1 MKRPLTQKCTPLLA
15 LFLSLALL
23 LSGMV
28 PLSYFSF
35 AAAEFSA
42 EASAPEAAEEPTAL
56 YELTEL
62 RQADTKYIQMSD
74 GTVRALVYDT
84 AVHRPDGQEGYTEI
98 DNRLSEKGDGVEN
111 ADARIKFSKKIT
123 GNGTLFT
130 LHEGNRK
137 ITLSLPGAV
146 KKTPVTVVRDGTDN
160 TKAAT
165 KLEELSTLSKAVSS
179 VGYRNILPQTDIE
192 YILQGDNLKENIVVN
207 APRESYEYIFELELC
222 NLTASLTDTGD
233 IALND
238 GEERIYILPAPFM
251 YDADGRY
258 SEAVEYTLTPS
269 NGNGKYTL
277 TVTAD
282 ESWLNAEK
290 RTFPVT
296 IDPTITAACTPQTA
310 STVIS
315 SSGGTVRHCFTL
327 GQNTPAYILLS
338 NLPNALELPVLAAEL
353 RLNAYQC
360 SSGLAGA
367 RLSLY
372 SMEYTGTFEDLISG
386 NAEVPDSALH
396 PIDTQYVNGWMQFTY
411 DLLDTG
417 FFLGALNGENLY
429 YKLTMTENEYD
440 ENLLFYSCEATGDG
454 QKPVLTITYGY
465 LQSRVLDYAESDKGF
480 FITDTYQSI
489 RILVT
494 QNNSSIPALHEYGT
508 QPDAR
513 GFFHLI
519 SGETGFKIFGT
530 YDLNYLY
537 IAENE
542 GTKAPRFGA
551 TQDEWVIVGMRNYDY
566 LILSA
571 EDPTLSLTRTDTGVA
586 LQSLEKDNEDQVWRF
601 YENITTQSADVR
613 YIQSGIYYINNN
625 QTKTFLTQKQDYLLG
640 IQLEAGTE
648 VALGNRMAWYIGY
661 AGDGQYMIQSLEN
674 PDYILTAGAS
684 SPMLVPQEV
693 FDDTETFQITPSSS
707 GGYSIK
713 CTYTMY
719 EDSDETE
726 TVYMGVSSSGSLVH
740 CTATDDSTSWR
751 LCKQEDYEEMKFDTQ
766 PDYSVIGGGIFPDI
780 TRNGADT
787 YTFSELSKDFTYSSG
802 NTSVLQFSGTTANYK
817 QPGVVNV
824 TATHKPTGKSR
835 TYRVWAMDA
844 LWCFSSSGKRL
855 SAEVSESNGQL
866 VKTLSATNSVSS
878 TSSGFGR
885 QLWYTE
891 YTGTGNYYYLH
902 SLHVRDE
909 DLSDN
914 TVLAYTASGDL
925 TLQKKGTSPANERW
939 EILKSGDSF
948 FLKNNAGAYLALNGT
963 SVTLSS
969 SSFPWQLEGVE
980 SLNLPDCTW
989 SGGYADGQTVH
1000 HVYIRLDS
1008 SIGTTGLIS
1017 ETLNDTDL
1025 YDELFGCW
1033 NNLSSNIVIHYPGT
1047 YNPDQLPTGAY
1058 VVNYEIGSF
1067 SDDDNDSDTL
1077 GITIPDNGNLFSQW
1091 NFVTIT
1097 ISDKFNCG
1105 EYNLKILKMTI
1116 IHELGHALKLSHTF
1130 SEGNFERYYTLVA
1143 FDANYE
1149 LIGVFQ
1155 PEVISCMNYSIP
1167 YSDFD
1172 PFKMSFE
1179 ASSPTFL
1186 DKFNLIRKWG
1196 V

>member
-1 MKRPLTQKCTPLLA
+1 MKRHLTQKCTPLLA
-15 LFLSLALL
+15 LFLSLVLL

-480 FITDTYQSI
+480 FITDTYQPQFAGDYQSI

-542 GTKAPRFGA
+542 GTKTPRFGA

-601 YENITTQSADVR
+601 YENIMTQSADVR

-648 VALGNRMAWYIGY
+648 AALGNRMAWYIGY

-693 FDDTETFQITPSSS
+693 FDDTETFQITPSPN

-751 LCKQEDYEEMKFDTQ
+751 LCKQEDYKELVEFGLYGEEQYRTSPDVLDFYTLNIGDTMAFTTYNHS
-766 PDYSVIGGGIFPDI
+766 PSNPTWASFSDYDFLVSSNNVTINRTAMTLTAVNAGNLTFTARHIPTGKTHAFEINTSGLMIYRTRNREREGFANTSDINDI
-780 TRNGADT
+780 TPIIAEDLEYGQKSTGALLQSDT
-787 YTFSELSKDFTYSSG
+787 KISLTDLYKNNYTQEQMSVADRIDIINTFFKSQLSKDSPFNDILAEMIDHLVDGTGTDYSNDDLTSAVVNHPKTIAYVDAVVGLLNNYLSQNSG
-802 NTSVLQFSGTTANYK
+802 NISGLYYDENLWTNPILRRQHPMVNAMAQGIANGRTELQEPYYGHDNGVPGLTLAIDSWYGNKFEIVSFNKSGNSYSGTLRFSFYDHFGLDTSDLEDKKYGNMQAGFV
-817 QPGVVNV
+817 PG
-824 TATHKPTGKSR
+824 
-835 TYRVWAMDA
+835 
-844 LWCFSSSGKRL
+844 F
-855 SAEVSESNGQL
+855 
-866 VKTLSATNSVSS
+866 
-878 TSSGFGR
+878 R
-885 QLWYTE
+885 QWYI
-891 YTGTGNYYYLH
+891 
-902 SLHVRDE
+902 
-909 DLSDN
+909 
-914 TVLAYTASGDL
+914 
-925 TLQKKGTSPANERW
+925 LQH
-939 EILKSGDSF
+939 
-948 FLKNNAGAYLALNGT
+948 
-963 SVTLSS
+963 
-969 SSFPWQLEGVE
+969 
-980 SLNLPDCTW
+980 W
-989 SGGYADGQTVH
+989 SGLAASVQPKPFVTKVSFT
-1000 HVYIRLDS
+1000 IP
-1008 SIGTTGLIS
+1008 
-1017 ETLNDTDL
+1017 
-1025 YDELFGCW
+1025 FQ
-1033 NNLSSNIVIHYPGT
+1033 GT
-1047 YNPDQLPTGAY
+1047 YN
-1058 VVNYEIGSF
+1058 
-1067 SDDDNDSDTL
+1067 
-1077 GITIPDNGNLFSQW
+1077 
-1091 NFVTIT
+1091 
-1097 ISDKFNCG
+1097 
-1105 EYNLKILKMTI
+1105 
-1116 IHELGHALKLSHTF
+1116 
-1130 SEGNFERYYTLVA
+1130 
-1143 FDANYE
+1143 
-1149 LIGVFQ
+1149 
-1155 PEVISCMNYSIP
+1155 
-1167 YSDFD
+1167 
-1172 PFKMSFE
+1172 
-1179 ASSPTFL
+1179 
-1186 DKFNLIRKWG
+1186 
-1196 V
+1196 

>member
-1 MKRPLTQKCTPLLA
+1 
-15 LFLSLALL
+15 
-23 LSGMV
+23 
-28 PLSYFSF
+28 
-35 AAAEFSA
+35 
-42 EASAPEAAEEPTAL
+42 
-56 YELTEL
+56 
-62 RQADTKYIQMSD
+62 
-74 GTVRALVYDT
+74 
-84 AVHRPDGQEGYTEI
+84 
-98 DNRLSEKGDGVEN
+98 
-111 ADARIKFSKKIT
+111 
-123 GNGTLFT
+123 
-130 LHEGNRK
+130 
-137 ITLSLPGAV
+137 
-146 KKTPVTVVRDGTDN
+146 
-160 TKAAT
+160 
-165 KLEELSTLSKAVSS
+165 
-179 VGYRNILPQTDIE
+179 
-192 YILQGDNLKENIVVN
+192 
-207 APRESYEYIFELELC
+207 
-222 NLTASLTDTGD
+222 
-233 IALND
+233 
-238 GEERIYILPAPFM
+238 
-251 YDADGRY
+251 
-258 SEAVEYTLTPS
+258 
-269 NGNGKYTL
+269 
-277 TVTAD
+277 
-282 ESWLNAEK
+282 
-290 RTFPVT
+290 
-296 IDPTITAACTPQTA
+296 
-310 STVIS
+310 
-315 SSGGTVRHCFTL
+315 
-327 GQNTPAYILLS
+327 
-338 NLPNALELPVLAAEL
+338 
-353 RLNAYQC
+353 
-360 SSGLAGA
+360 
-367 RLSLY
+367 
-372 SMEYTGTFEDLISG
+372 
-386 NAEVPDSALH
+386 
-396 PIDTQYVNGWMQFTY
+396 
-411 DLLDTG
+411 
-417 FFLGALNGENLY
+417 
-429 YKLTMTENEYD
+429 
-440 ENLLFYSCEATGDG
+440 
-454 QKPVLTITYGY
+454 
-465 LQSRVLDYAESDKGF
+465 
-480 FITDTYQSI
+480 
-489 RILVT
+489 
-494 QNNSSIPALHEYGT
+494 
-508 QPDAR
+508 
-513 GFFHLI
+513 
-519 SGETGFKIFGT
+519 
-530 YDLNYLY
+530 
-537 IAENE
+537 
-542 GTKAPRFGA
+542 
-551 TQDEWVIVGMRNYDY
+551 MRNYDY

-648 VALGNRMAWYIGY
+648 AALGNRMAWYIGY

-693 FDDTETFQITPSSS
+693 FDDTETFQITPSPN

-802 NTSVLQFSGTTANYK
+802 NTSVLEFSGTTANYK

-963 SVTLSS
+963 SVTLRS

-1047 YNPDQLPTGAY
+1047 Y
-1058 VVNYEIGSF
+1058 S
-1067 SDDDNDSDTL
+1067 
-1077 GITIPDNGNLFSQW
+1077 TIPNNAYT
-1091 NFVTIT
+1091 VTYKVGVLLTNDGTHIT
-1097 ISDKFNCG
+1097 GMTDLTSASGSSNYYCGADIIINQDYNIWYSMIPADMEEDKQ
-1105 EYNLKILKMTI
+1105 ILKNDLKETI
-1116 IHELGHALKLSHTF
+1116 IHEFGHSLLLSHTF
-1130 SEGNFERYYTLVA
+1130 SELSSSGYVVRYYTPSDVTA
-1143 FDANYE
+1143 EN
-1149 LIGVFQ
+1149 
-1155 PEVISCMNYSIP
+1155 EVLSCMNYPI
-1167 YSDFD
+1167 DDCD
-1172 PFKMSFE
+1172 PQKMSFE
-1179 ASSPTFL
+1179 TLTTTFI

-1196 V
+1196 IS